1 MSQRAGCL
9 FVVLV
14 LTGLAVGCA
23 PKRPVLYPNGT
34 YQQAGEAVAQQ
45 EIDACVA
52 AARAYGSGASPAVR
66 TAGSTAVGSAAGA
79 AIGAAS
85 GAAWGYP
92 GRGAAAGAAG
102 GAVGGLLRGLF
113 RSRRPDSIEARYVN
127 ICLGR
132 RGYQVIGWK

>member
-1 MSQRAGCL
+1 MSQRMGGLLAL
-9 FVVLV
+9 VV
-14 LTGLAVGCA
+14 LTGLTVGCA
-23 PKRPVLYPNGT
+23 PKRPVLYPNDA
-34 YQQAGEAVAQQ
+34 YLRAGEAVAQQ
-45 EIDACVA
+45 DIDACVA
-52 AARAYGSGASPAVR
+52 AAQAYGSGTSQAAR

-79 AIGAAS
+79 AVGAAS
-85 GAAWGYP
+85 GAVWGRP

-113 RSRRPDSIEARYVN
+113 RTRRPDSIEARYVN